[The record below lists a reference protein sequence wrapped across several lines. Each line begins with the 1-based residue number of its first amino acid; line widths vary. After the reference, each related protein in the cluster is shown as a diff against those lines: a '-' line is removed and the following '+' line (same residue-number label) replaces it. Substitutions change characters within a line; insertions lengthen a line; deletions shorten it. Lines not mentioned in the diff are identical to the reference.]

1 MDDPTFRVH
10 TRADDDGDGLTIA
23 IAGELDIAGAGDL
36 DAAIRVARRSGRALT
51 IDLSDLAF
59 IDSSGLR
66 VFLALQN
73 AAVVEGFT
81 YALIPGP
88 PQVHRAFA
96 LCGLVETLPFAA

>member
-1 MDDPTFRVH
+1 MEAPPFIVRTRNDDAGGV
-10 TRADDDGDGLTIA
+10 TIA

-36 DAAIRVARRSGRALT
+36 DAAIRVARRSGRRLT
-51 IDLSDLAF
+51 VDLTDLTF

-73 AAVVEGFT
+73 ASVVDGFE
-81 YALIPGP
+81 YSLIPGP

-96 LCGLVETLPFAA
+96 LCGLTETLPFAA